1 MKFTVTE
8 AEARQMAQFEEEVN
22 CDISAGSDWGSDF
35 DQVLELVLTQI
46 DNAKLTELISEQLG
60 QVLSLE
66 EVKELVAS
74 FQSQV
79 REKVAEKRL
88 VDRQR

>member
-8 AEARQMAQFEEEVN
+8 AEARQMAQFEEEAG
-22 CDISAGSDWGSDF
+22 CDISAGADWGGDF
-35 DQVLELVLTQI
+35 DKVLELVLTQV
-46 DNAKLTELISEQLG
+46 DHAKLTELLAEQLG
-60 QVLSLE
+60 QVLSPE

-79 REKVAEKRL
+79 REKVAEKL
-88 VDRQR
+88 IIDR